1 MNNAAKKTENAVMSL
16 ELALT
21 IGLPLMSIVIGS
33 VMAFVAYTR
42 GFTEIAHAPAAIVAH
57 H

>member
-1 MNNAAKKTENAVMSL
+1 MNNVAKKSETAVMSL

-21 IGLPLMSIVIGS
+21 IGLPLMSIVVGS

-42 GFTEIAHAPAAIVAH
+42 GFTEIAHAPTAIVSH